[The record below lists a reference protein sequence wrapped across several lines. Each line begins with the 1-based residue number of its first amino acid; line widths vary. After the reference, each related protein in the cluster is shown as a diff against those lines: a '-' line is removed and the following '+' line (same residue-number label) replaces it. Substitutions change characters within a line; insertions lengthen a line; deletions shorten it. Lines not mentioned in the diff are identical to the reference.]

1 MSQKAPEEEKYYLNG
16 SALADLNEQHSS
28 WEESDSM
35 KSQTNS
41 DAELPSESPRKNWR
55 SGGRNLFIGVGLGL
69 VLAFV
74 GMRFVSPSQT
84 SDTGAEAP
92 VVENSQAG
100 RSVTVAEVTSS
111 RLERAIAATG
121 TVAAFEMTPVS
132 PQATGLKIQKV
143 LADEGDFVKT
153 GQVIAIL
160 DDSLLQASLAE
171 AKAAVAQ
178 SEARLAELRA
188 GSRSEEI
195 ARARENLRSAEAAAA
210 SAEATLNLSQKRVER
225 NRSLADAG
233 AIARDRFDEILN
245 EARSNQLSLE
255 QAKARR
261 DEAQQQLAQVEKGP
275 RPEVIAAAE
284 AEVARAEAQ
293 VQSVLE
299 QLDDTRVVAPVSGE
313 VAQRNA
319 RLGDVT
325 SPSQPLF
332 QLIENGRL
340 ELILK
345 VPETQLTQISP
356 GQKVKI
362 SSDSDRNLQLSG
374 EVREIDPTVDEDS
387 RQAQVKVDLPATE
400 SLRPGMFLRAEIVTQ
415 STSGLT
421 VPYDAIQPQSENTA
435 IVFVVQS
442 DNNVKAKEVKIGTI
456 MPGKEVEIKSG
467 LNSGEKVVVKGAA
480 YLKDGDK
487 IEVVETQ

>member
-1 MSQKAPEEEKYYLNG
+1 MSQKAPEDEKYQLDG
-16 SALADLNEQHSS
+16 SALAKLDEHGSI
-28 WEESDSM
+28 ESE
-35 KSQTNS
+35 TNP
-41 DAELPSESPRKNWR
+41 DAELTSEPPRKNWR
-55 SGGRNLFIGVGLGL
+55 SGGLNLFIGVGLGIA
-69 VLAFV
+69 LAFM

-84 SDTGAEAP
+84 TETSAQVPARET
-92 VVENSQAG
+92 SQPG

-111 RLERAIAATG
+111 RLDRAIAATG
-121 TVAAFEMTPVS
+121 TVAAWEMTPVS
-132 PQATGLKIQKV
+132 PQATGLKIESI

-153 GQVIAIL
+153 GQVMAIL

-178 SEARLAELRA
+178 AEARLAELRA

-195 ARARENLRSAEAAAA
+195 ARARENLRSAEAAVA
-210 SAEATLNLSQKRVER
+210 SAEAKLELAQTRVER
-225 NRSLADAG
+225 NRILADAG

-245 EARSNQLSLE
+245 EERSNQLSLE

-261 DEAQQQLAQVEKGP
+261 DEAQQQLAEVEKGP
-275 RPEVIAAAE
+275 RQEVIAAAE

-299 QLDDTRVVAPVSGE
+299 QLDDTRVVAPVNGE
-313 VAQRNA
+313 VAERNA

-325 SPSQPLF
+325 SGSQPLF
-332 QLIENGRL
+332 KLIENGRL

-356 GQKVKI
+356 GQPVKI
-362 SSDSDRNLQLSG
+362 TSDSDRDLQVTG
-374 EVREIDPTVDEDS
+374 EVREIYPTVDENS
-387 RQAQVKVDLPATE
+387 RQAQVKINLPATE
-400 SLRPGMFLRAEIVTQ
+400 NLRPGMFLRAEIITQ

-442 DNNVKAKEVKIGTI
+442 DNSVAAKEVTIGTI
-456 MPGKEVEIKSG
+456 MPEKEVEIKSG
-467 LNSGEKVVVKGAA
+467 LNSGERVVVKGAA

-487 IEVVETQ
+487 IEIVATE

>member
-1 MSQKAPEEEKYYLNG
+1 MSQKAPEDEKYQLDG
-16 SALADLNEQHSS
+16 SALAKLDEHGSI
-28 WEESDSM
+28 ESE
-35 KSQTNS
+35 TNP
-41 DAELPSESPRKNWR
+41 DAELTSEPPRKNWR
-55 SGGRNLFIGVGLGL
+55 SGGLNLFIGVGLGIA
-69 VLAFV
+69 LAFM

-84 SDTGAEAP
+84 TETSAQVPARET
-92 VVENSQAG
+92 SQPG

-111 RLERAIAATG
+111 RLDRAIAATG
-121 TVAAFEMTPVS
+121 TVAAWEMTPVS
-132 PQATGLKIQKV
+132 PQATGLKIESI

-153 GQVIAIL
+153 GQVMAIL

-178 SEARLAELRA
+178 AEARLAELRA

-195 ARARENLRSAEAAAA
+195 ARARENLRSAEAAVA
-210 SAEATLNLSQKRVER
+210 SAEAKLELAQTRVER
-225 NRSLADAG
+225 NRILADAG

-245 EARSNQLSLE
+245 EERSNQLSLE

-261 DEAQQQLAQVEKGP
+261 DEAQQQLAEVEKGP
-275 RPEVIAAAE
+275 RQEVIAAAE

-299 QLDDTRVVAPVSGE
+299 QLDDTRVVAPVNGE
-313 VAQRNA
+313 VAERNA

-325 SPSQPLF
+325 SGSQPLF
-332 QLIENGRL
+332 KLIENGRL

-356 GQKVKI
+356 GQPVKI
-362 SSDSDRNLQLSG
+362 TSDSDRDLQVTG
-374 EVREIDPTVDEDS
+374 EVREIYPTVDENS
-387 RQAQVKVDLPATE
+387 RQAQVKINLPATE
-400 SLRPGMFLRAEIVTQ
+400 NLRPGMFLRAEIITQ

-435 IVFVVQS
+435 IVFVVQA
-442 DNNVKAKEVKIGTI
+442 DNSVAAKEVTIGTI
-456 MPGKEVEIKSG
+456 MPEKEVEIKSG
-467 LNSGEKVVVKGAA
+467 LNSGERVVVKGAA

-487 IEVVETQ
+487 IEIVATE

>member
-1 MSQKAPEEEKYYLNG
+1 MSQKAPEDEKYQLNG
-16 SALADLNEQHSS
+16 SALAKLDEQQAN
-28 WEESDSM
+28 WESGSIESE
-35 KSQTNS
+35 TNP
-41 DAELPSESPRKNWR
+41 DAELPSDPPRKNWR
-55 SGGRNLFIGVGLGL
+55 SGGLNLFIGVGLGIA
-69 VLAFV
+69 LAFV

-84 SDTGAEAP
+84 TETSAQVPARET
-92 VVENSQAG
+92 SQPG

-111 RLERAIAATG
+111 RLNRAIAATG
-121 TVAAFEMTPVS
+121 TVAAWEMTPVS
-132 PQATGLKIQKV
+132 PQATGLKIENI

-153 GQVIAIL
+153 GQVMAIL

-178 SEARLAELRA
+178 AEARLAELRA

-195 ARARENLRSAEAAAA
+195 ARARENLRSAEAAVA
-210 SAEATLNLSQKRVER
+210 SAEAKLELAQTRVER
-225 NRSLADAG
+225 NRILADAG

-245 EARSNQLSLE
+245 EERSNQLSLE

-261 DEAQQQLAQVEKGP
+261 DEAQQQLAEVEKGP
-275 RPEVIAAAE
+275 RQEVIAAAE

-299 QLDDTRVVAPVSGE
+299 QLDDTRVVAPVNGE
-313 VAQRNA
+313 VAERNA
-319 RLGDVT
+319 RVGDVT
-325 SPSQPLF
+325 SGSQPLF
-332 QLIENGRL
+332 KLIENGRL

-356 GQKVKI
+356 GQPVKI
-362 SSDSDRNLQLSG
+362 TSDSDRDLQVTG
-374 EVREIDPTVDEDS
+374 EVREIYPTVDENS
-387 RQAQVKVDLPATE
+387 RQAQVKVNLPATE
-400 SLRPGMFLRAEIVTQ
+400 NLRPGMFLRAEIITH

-442 DNNVKAKEVKIGTI
+442 DNSVVAKEVTIGTI
-456 MPGKEVEIKSG
+456 MPEKEVEIKSG
-467 LNSGEKVVVKGAA
+467 LNSGERVVVKGAA
-480 YLKDGDK
+480 YLKNGEK
-487 IEVVETQ
+487 VEIVATE